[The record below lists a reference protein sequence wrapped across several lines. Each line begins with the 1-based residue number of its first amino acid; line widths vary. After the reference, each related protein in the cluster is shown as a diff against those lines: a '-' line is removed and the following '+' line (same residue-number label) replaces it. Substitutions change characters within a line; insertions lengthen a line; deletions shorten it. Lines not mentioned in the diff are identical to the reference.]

1 MEWWWV
7 SQVSC
12 RVCWFWSYSF
22 VGFMAMSKVRNFY
35 AFRDVGLH
43 VQTWNCWTLT
53 LYVILLESLACVVL
67 LINYWA
73 GFCTVDCATCNR
85 CVERTALQQRPAT
98 PFRAATSIPLTTVV
112 TSFSPG
118 PVPVAELAYSAPV
131 VLERDPSLAISVAD
145 EGESA
150 VVLSMHNLPELS
162 KVASRPEVASLQ
174 SRQPMIPMSCTVLL
188 PLLVVL
194 MDCKLWDLFF
204 LLFNSIPMKAMQIMI
219 YIAYLLGDPR
229 DRK

>member
-1 MEWWWV
+1 
-7 SQVSC
+7 
-12 RVCWFWSYSF
+12 
-22 VGFMAMSKVRNFY
+22 
-35 AFRDVGLH
+35 
-43 VQTWNCWTLT
+43 
-53 LYVILLESLACVVL
+53 
-67 LINYWA
+67 
-73 GFCTVDCATCNR
+73 
-85 CVERTALQQRPAT
+85 
-98 PFRAATSIPLTTVV
+98 V

-131 VLERDPSLAISVAD
+131 VLESDPSLAISVAD

-162 KVASRPEVASLQ
+162 KVVSRPEVASLQ

-194 MDCKLWDLFF
+194 MECKLWDLFF
-204 LLFNSIPMKAMQIMI
+204 LLFNSILMKAMQIMI

-229 DRK
+229 DRKKKFSSS